1 MSQEIESKTKMGDCP
16 DPEDYSLCSHFID
29 AFSIIG
35 KKWNGLIIDVLLE
48 RGPQRFGELKEKIPM
63 LSDRVLVERLKELE
77 AEGIIT
83 KAVRCGEGNR
93 LEYFLTE
100 KGEDLQLAME
110 QIQHWAEKW
119 VKDEECS

>member
-1 MSQEIESKTKMGDCP
+1 
-16 DPEDYSLCSHFID
+16 
-29 AFSIIG
+29 
-35 KKWNGLIIDVLLE
+35 
-48 RGPQRFGELKEKIPM
+48 M

-119 VKDEECS
+119 VKDERMQLTASKTSCKLNVIK

>member
-1 MSQEIESKTKMGDCP
+1 
-16 DPEDYSLCSHFID
+16 
-29 AFSIIG
+29 
-35 KKWNGLIIDVLLE
+35 
-48 RGPQRFGELKEKIPM
+48 PQRFGELKEKIPM

>member
-1 MSQEIESKTKMGDCP
+1 
-16 DPEDYSLCSHFID
+16 
-29 AFSIIG
+29 
-35 KKWNGLIIDVLLE
+35 
-48 RGPQRFGELKEKIPM
+48 M

-93 LEYFLTE
+93 LEYFRP
-100 KGEDLQLAME
+100 KRRRLA
-110 QIQHWAEKW
+110 ISNGTNSTLGRKW